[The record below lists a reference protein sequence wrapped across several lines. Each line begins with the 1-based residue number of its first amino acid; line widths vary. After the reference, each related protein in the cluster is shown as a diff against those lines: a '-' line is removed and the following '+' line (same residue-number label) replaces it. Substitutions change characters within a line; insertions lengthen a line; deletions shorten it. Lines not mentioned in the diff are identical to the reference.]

1 MIKVYT
7 NSKLKEVL
15 VDKQIEK
22 YTPAYSGESVGLDLY
37 ATKRVQIDPATT
49 YEGEKGATIPTGLH
63 IALPNSHAG
72 LILERGSVT
81 KTPLKIRAGVID
93 PGYTGEIFINAV
105 NVSDTSYIIKEGDKL
120 PFQIVVVKCDHDF
133 QVIEEDEY
141 LEITKSS
148 LRQSGQVGSSDKR

>member
-7 NSKLKEVL
+7 NEKLKQVL
-15 VDKQIEK
+15 VDKNIDK

-37 ATKRVQIDPATT
+37 STKRVQIDPATT
-49 YEGEKGATIPTGLH
+49 HEGEKGATIPTGLH

-105 NVSDTSYIIKEGDKL
+105 NVSDTSYIIREGDKL

-133 QVIEEDEY
+133 QVIEESEY

-148 LRQSGQVGSSDKR
+148 LRQSGQVGSSDQR

>member
-7 NSKLKEVL
+7 NSKLKSIL
-15 VDKQIEK
+15 NDKNIRE

-37 ATKRVQIDPATT
+37 ATSQTEIYPAAVPR
-49 YEGEKGATIPTGLH
+49 GEKGSTIATGLH
-63 IALPNSHAG
+63 IALPKSHAG

-81 KTPLKIRAGVID
+81 KTPLKVRAGVID
-93 PGYTGEIFINAV
+93 PGYTGEIFVNAV
-105 NVSDTSYIIKEGDKL
+105 NVSDTTYIIKEGDKL

-148 LRQSGQVGSSDKR
+148 LRQSGQVGSSDQK

>member
-7 NSKLKEVL
+7 NNNLKKILE
-15 VDKQIEK
+15 DKNITE

-37 ATKRVQIDPATT
+37 ATQKVDIQPATVLG
-49 YEGEKGATIPTGLH
+49 GERGSTIATGLH
-63 IALPNSHAG
+63 IALPKSHAG

-81 KTPLKIRAGVID
+81 KTPLKVRAGVID
-93 PGYTGEIFINAV
+93 PGYTGEIFVNAV
-105 NVSDTSYIIKEGDKL
+105 NVSDMTYIIKEGDKL

-148 LRQSGQVGSSDKR
+148 LRQSGQVGSSDKK